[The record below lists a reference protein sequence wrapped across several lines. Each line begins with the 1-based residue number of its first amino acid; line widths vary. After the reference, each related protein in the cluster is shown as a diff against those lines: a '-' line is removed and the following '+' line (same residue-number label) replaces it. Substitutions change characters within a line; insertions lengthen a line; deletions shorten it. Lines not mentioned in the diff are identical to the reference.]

1 MEHTTNL
8 WRDQPNLPQ
17 PRSHRPNGCNRD
29 YGLLRNAA
37 LFPKLKRPLDQGC
50 AEIAFD
56 VAREHRKW
64 LSGRD
69 TGHIPINPGS
79 RAYQVFWHLMSFLG
93 SRLLTVDTPLGRKAR
108 AKFRAGGGPLIRVN
122 PVHLRAAGVRARA
135 RENGRY
141 PRRAA
146 PPRRR
151 PRARRGERH
160 LVRGVRTHRPLDRG
174 PDRPGQR
181 LATTAA
187 WRRPFAPGLYF
198 IGLPF
203 LYSINSSLVVG
214 VERDAA
220 HLADQIVSRAAVSR
234 RVRRGRDMD
243 RGRGSDG
250 MVGSSAVR
258 DDLASDG
265 R

>member
-108 AKFRAGGGPLIRVN
+108 PKFRAGGGPLIRVK
-122 PVHLRAAGVRARA
+122 PVHLRAAGVERVLARTVGTRGGLPLLDDGRVLDVANVIWCVGYEHTA
-135 RENGRY
+135 RWIEVPIDRDNGWPQQQRGVVPSRPGCTSLGCRSCTRST
-141 PRRAA
+141 PRSWSEWSAM
-146 PPRRR
+146 PRTWPTRSSL
-151 PRARRGERH
+151 ARR
-160 LVRGVRTHRPLDRG
+160 
-174 PDRPGQR
+174 
-181 LATTAA
+181 
-187 WRRPFAPGLYF
+187 
-198 IGLPF
+198 
-203 LYSINSSLVVG
+203 SVG
-214 VERDAA
+214 A
-220 HLADQIVSRAAVSR
+220 
-234 RVRRGRDMD
+234 
-243 RGRGSDG
+243 
-250 MVGSSAVR
+250 
-258 DDLASDG
+258 
-265 R
+265 